1 VAQPFVLHAEV
12 DGRLR
17 RHIPDYL
24 WDTDDEPVVVD
35 VVRGVRL
42 NQPKVVLL
50 CAWTRQIVESL
61 GWSYLVVNEPPRIRL
76 ANVRFLAGYRRDWLI
91 NKSTLDEM
99 RFCSAQLAG
108 MSIADAEQAVL
119 GFPEQL
125 VRPAL
130 MHLSWYTRS
139 GMRSRTKW
147 ASFSIR

>member
-1 VAQPFVLHAEV
+1 MSRIRRPSTDHSQHAFPGSETSEAPCNWGLHHGGSRENH
-12 DGRLR
+12 R
-17 RHIPDYL
+17 R
-24 WDTDDEPVVVD
+24 
-35 VVRGVRL
+35 
-42 NQPKVVLL
+42 
-50 CAWTRQIVESL
+50 CA
-61 GWSYLVVNEPPRIRL
+61 SYLVLNEPPRIRL

-147 ASFSIR
+147 AGFSIR